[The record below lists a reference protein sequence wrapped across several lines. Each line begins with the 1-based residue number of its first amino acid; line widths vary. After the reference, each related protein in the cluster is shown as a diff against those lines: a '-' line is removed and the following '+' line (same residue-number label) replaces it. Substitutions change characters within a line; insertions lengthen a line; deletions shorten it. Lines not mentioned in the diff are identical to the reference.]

1 MKILSQPLRRGLAI
15 AILLF
20 AVGGLYF
27 GIVAPLFDEYAE
39 DRDAIAHLNDSLD
52 RYRNVA
58 QTLAPRQAVLTK
70 MNEQSTASDGFM
82 KGPNDTLIATQ
93 IQNRIKRLADTAK
106 GDLKSTQVLPAQ
118 AEGKLRRI
126 TVRAQLSATLPA
138 ALRIVH
144 SLESS
149 SPVLFI
155 DNADLRARP
164 AARRGQ
170 TSETD
175 AGMIELQ
182 FDVYG
187 YTGGVD

>member
-1 MKILSQPLRRGLAI
+1 MNTVSRPLRRSLAI

-20 AVGGLYF
+20 TISGLYF
-27 GIVAPLFDEYAE
+27 GIVAPLFDEYAQ
-39 DRDAIAHLNDSLD
+39 DRDAIARLNDSLD
-52 RYRNVA
+52 RYRSVA
-58 QTLAPRQAVLTK
+58 QTLAPRQTTLAEI
-70 MNEQSTASDGFM
+70 NQRSTASDGFM

-106 GDLKSTQVLPAQ
+106 GDLKSTQVMPTQ

-126 TVRAQLSATLPA
+126 TVRGQLSATLPA

-144 SLESS
+144 GLESG
-149 SPVLFI
+149 SPALFI

-170 TSETD
+170 NSEAD
-175 AGMIELQ
+175 VEMIDLQ

-187 YTGGVD
+187 YTAGED